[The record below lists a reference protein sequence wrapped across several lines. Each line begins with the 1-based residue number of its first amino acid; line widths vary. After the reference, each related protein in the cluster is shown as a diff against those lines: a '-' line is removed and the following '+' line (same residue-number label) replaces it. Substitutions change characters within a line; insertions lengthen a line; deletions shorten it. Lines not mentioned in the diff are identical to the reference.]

1 MKIKGINEGFFV
13 LLLLLSTVAFCLV
26 LKAYYSSIF
35 WALLLALLFY
45 PLKTRLR
52 KMLGDKNGLAAIITL
67 LIICLIVFIPLVI
80 VMSSLAYEG
89 STLYN
94 SLQQNNHAL
103 STSLRTVIQ
112 HLPEFAQNFLQ
123 QHNLTN
129 VDALQQKISGVAM
142 QGSQTL
148 ASSALVIGQG
158 TFSFTVGFV
167 IMLYLLFFFLKD
179 GAYLTGL
186 ILNALPLTKYVKHHL
201 FTKLAAVS
209 KATVKGTVVVAIV
222 QGALGGL
229 AFWFLGVEGS
239 VLWGALM
246 AFLSLVPAVGSA
258 IIWLPVAIYFLAAGP
273 LWKGI
278 FLVVFFI
285 VVIGLVDNI
294 LRPLLVGKETRM
306 PDYLVLISTLG
317 GMEIFGLNGFVI
329 GPLIA
334 ALFIACWNLLSGR
347 DNQQNSDKI
356 DEDFISE
363 GREYEL
369 SQAELAKAK
378 ELAAL
383 AKEREKQNA
392 AQ

>member
-1 MKIKGINEGFFV
+1 MRIKGINEGFFV
-13 LLLLLSTVAFCLV
+13 LLLLLSTLAFCMV
-26 LKAYYSSIF
+26 LKSYYSSIF
-35 WALLLALLFY
+35 WGVILALLFY
-45 PLKTRLR
+45 PLKTRIR
-52 KMLGDKNGLAAIITL
+52 AWLGDKNGLAALLTL
-67 LIICLIVFIPLVI
+67 LIICLIVFIPCVI

-89 STLYN
+89 NEVYN
-94 SLQQNNHAL
+94 NLQQNNHFL
-103 STSLRTVIQ
+103 STSISTVVH
-112 HLPEFAQNFLQ
+112 HLPGFVQEFLNRY
-123 QHNLTN
+123 NLTN
-129 VDALQQKISGVAM
+129 VDALQQKISGLAM
-142 QGSQTL
+142 QGSHTL

-158 TFSFTVGFV
+158 TFSFTVGFI

-179 GAYLTGL
+179 GAYLIGL
-186 ILNALPLTKYVKHHL
+186 VLDALPLSRYMKHHL

-273 LWKGI
+273 LWKGV

-285 VVIGLVDNI
+285 LVIGLVDNM

-306 PDYLVLISTLG
+306 PDYLVLMSTLG
-317 GMEIFGLNGFVI
+317 GMELFGLNGFVI
-329 GPLIA
+329 GPLVA

-347 DNQQNSDKI
+347 DNQSNTDKI
-356 DEDFISE
+356 DDGFIAE
-363 GREYEL
+363 GHEGHKAQRT
-369 SQAELAKAK
+369 QADKA
-378 ELAAL
+378 E
-383 AKEREKQNA
+383 
-392 AQ
+392 